1 MMPNMKENF
10 RKHLKEEV
18 RDNRPDKRLVD
29 IEERGHKTKD
39 VYCIVSPEVTGETVR
54 EGAGETGR
62 KERIAKRSPD
72 ACTPLMSHFNPH
84 SMKRP

>member
-39 VYCIVSPEVTGETVR
+39 VYCIVSPVTSGVR
-54 EGAGETGR
+54 EEAGETGR

-72 ACTPLMSHFNPH
+72 TCTPLMSHFNPH
-84 SMKRP
+84 SMKGP